1 MAIYFLFFLI
11 GLFYGNFLEYIIHRY
26 VFHKLGRKKES
37 MWRYHLRGHHVL
49 SKKQGFVDLTESK
62 TETVGMIVLIII
74 HTPLYFISFP
84 LWLGVTLYA
93 LAFRFLHG
101 LQHKHPAFTQKYMK
115 WHWDHH
121 MKNPNKNFG
130 VVAPWCDYL
139 FGTRKNR

>member
-1 MAIYFLFFLI
+1 MATYYLFFLT

-26 VFHKLGRKKES
+26 VFHKLGRKRES
-37 MWRYHLRGHHVL
+37 IWGYHLRGHHVL
-49 SKKQGFVDLTESK
+49 SKKQGFIDLTESK
-62 TETVGMIVLIII
+62 TETVGMLALIII

-93 LAFRFLHG
+93 LAFKFLHG
-101 LQHKHPAFTQKYMK
+101 LQHKHPAFTRKYMK

-121 MKNPNKNFG
+121 MKNPNENFG